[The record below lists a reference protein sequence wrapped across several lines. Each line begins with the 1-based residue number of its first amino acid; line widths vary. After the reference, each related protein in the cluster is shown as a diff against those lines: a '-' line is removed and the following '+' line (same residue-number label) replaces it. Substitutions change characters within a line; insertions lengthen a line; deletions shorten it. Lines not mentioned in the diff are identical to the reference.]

1 MRLASLSLDL
11 DNKWSYLKTHG
22 DPSWQEFPS
31 YLDQVIPLSLDIA
44 NRCGVRMT
52 FFIVGQDAELEQDR
66 SALAALGK
74 TEHEIGN
81 HSFHH
86 EPWLHL
92 KSAAE
97 IGHELNR
104 AHDAIVNATGKSPQG
119 FRGPGFSLSRSTLE
133 VLSGMGYT
141 FDCSTLPTFI
151 GPLARAFYF
160 RSARLDPEE
169 RRRRAK
175 LFGTFSEG
183 FRPNRPYRWS
193 LGERSIVEVPVTTM
207 PLFRVPIHVSYVLY
221 IARISEWAAYRY
233 VDAAL
238 AMCRLAGTEPSILLH
253 PLDFLGGDEVS
264 DLGFFPAMDM
274 KGEVKRKLV
283 ERYLE
288 RLSHSHQVIP
298 MGEHVRAIASRQ
310 LPSQEPNF
318 AEASA

>member
-22 DPSWQEFPS
+22 DPGWQEFPS
-31 YLDQVIPLSLDIA
+31 FLQQVIPLSLDIA
-44 NRCGVRMT
+44 DHSGVRMT
-52 FFIVGQDAELEQDR
+52 YFVVGQDAELEQDR
-66 SALAALGK
+66 LALASLGR
-74 TEHEIGN
+74 TAHEIGN

-92 KSAAE
+92 KSADE
-97 IGHELNR
+97 ISHELHR
-104 AHDAIVNATGKSPQG
+104 AHKAIMTATGKSPEG
-119 FRGPGFSLSRSTLE
+119 FRGPGFSLSRTTLK
-133 VLSGMGYT
+133 VLSDMSYT
-141 FDCSTLPTFI
+141 FDCTILPTFI
-151 GPLARAFYF
+151 GPLARAYYF
-160 RSARLDPEE
+160 RSARLDPAE

-175 LFGTFSEG
+175 LFGSFSEG

-193 LGERSIVEVPVTTM
+193 LGAQSIVEVPVTTM

-221 IARISEWAAYRY
+221 IARVSERAAYSY

-253 PLDFLGGDEVS
+253 PLDFLGGDDVN

-283 ERYLE
+283 GRYLE
-288 RLSHSHQVIP
+288 RLSLRHQVIP
-298 MGEHVRAIASRQ
+298 LGEHVRAITPRQ
-310 LPSQEPNF
+310 LRLQEPRF
-318 AEASA
+318 AEASV